1 MNGGPNVNYTTEMSK
16 IKKGQLQP
24 VYLFLGKEDFFIE
37 EAKQLLLRTVVDEAD
52 KDLNVGI
59 FNMDGTLLDRALE
72 DAESLPFFGERRLV
86 IIENPLFLTAEKSKN
101 GICNPRS
108 WARKPKNT
116 CSNGPPHRLKKTG
129 WKST

>member
-1 MNGGPNVNYTTEMSK
+1 MMNGGPNVNYTTEMSK

-86 IIENPLFLTAEKSKN
+86 II
-101 GICNPRS
+101 
-108 WARKPKNT
+108 
-116 CSNGPPHRLKKTG
+116 
-129 WKST
+129 

>member
-1 MNGGPNVNYTTEMSK
+1 MNYTTEMSK

-37 EAKQLLLRTVVDEAD
+37 EARQLLLRTVVEEAD

-59 FNMDGTLLDRALE
+59 FNMDEALLDRALE

-86 IIENPLFLTAEKSKN
+86 IIENPLFLTAEKPKN
-101 GICNPRS
+101 GLEHDLAWLESYLENPS
-108 WARKPKNT
+108 PSNDFGYFCSLRKIGQQKKN
-116 CSNGPPHRLKKTG
+116 S
-129 WKST
+129 